1 MEDCSSIDSLSENEK
16 YISDEEDE
24 KNMLSLLKEMKF
36 NYPFEKFII
45 NIINKIL
52 RKSFN
57 KIMPLFEEKEYSL
70 KEIIEEFKT
79 YHQNILISSYL

>member
-36 NYPFEKFII
+36 N
-45 NIINKIL
+45 
-52 RKSFN
+52 
-57 KIMPLFEEKEYSL
+57 
-70 KEIIEEFKT
+70 
-79 YHQNILISSYL
+79 